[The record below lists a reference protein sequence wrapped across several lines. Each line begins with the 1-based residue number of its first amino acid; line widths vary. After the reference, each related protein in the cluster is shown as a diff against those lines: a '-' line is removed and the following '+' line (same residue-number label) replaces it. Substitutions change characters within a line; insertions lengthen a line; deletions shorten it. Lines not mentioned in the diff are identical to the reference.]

1 MNFLCKAAAVLL
13 FVIWICHAAPVEA
26 QETRDTNENGLIS
39 LEMNDADISGAL
51 QVVSEKAGL
60 NIVMG
65 SSVRGKVTLFVKDV
79 DPEAA
84 FELILMSNDLACE
97 REGGI
102 CRVLTQR
109 EYEVLH
115 GERYNSGFVSGTLQL
130 KYASAKNL
138 VEFLSQVKSPQG
150 RVIAESI
157 SNTLIIIDNP
167 DKLSEMLGYA
177 AKADIPG
184 IETRVFSLRF
194 ARAARLSAKIQD
206 RLTPGCGSLRVD
218 EENNKIAV
226 TDYPRRVSEIAE
238 LIAAFDEKPRQVLI
252 DAQIIEVSPE
262 DKFEMGVDWDYWVNK
277 HFRVSG
283 QLPIGTA
290 NRLIIGTPTV
300 TPGEPGQYKAVI
312 DMLRTIG
319 RVRILSSPRIMVLN
333 NEQAKIMVG
342 TKDAYITSSI
352 SVLESDDS
360 ISAQNVNFID
370 VGIKLF
376 VTPFI
381 NSDGYVTMRIH
392 PEVSSSRREDII
404 AEGKVTQVP
413 VVSTSETETTVMLKD
428 GVTLLIAGL
437 NSDEKSLT
445 VKKVPFL
452 GDIPF
457 LGAFFRSRS
466 QEHKRKELVVL
477 LTPHL
482 VNNGIQP
489 AAAARFVP
497 VNNAFRSRLPVKIPL
512 PVISELSLSAS
523 TDKMLEK
530 SPDL

>member
-1 MNFLCKAAAVLL
+1 MNFLCKMTAVLL
-13 FVIWICHAAPVEA
+13 CVSGVCHAAPVPGR
-26 QETRDTNENGLIS
+26 ETRENGLIS
-39 LEMNDADISGAL
+39 LEMNDVDIAGAL
-51 QVVSEKAGL
+51 QVVAEKAGL
-60 NIVMG
+60 NIVIG
-65 SSVRGKVTLFVKDV
+65 SGVRGKVTLFVKDV

-97 REGGI
+97 KENGI

-115 GERYNSGFVSGTLQL
+115 GERYNSGLRSGTVKL
-130 KYASAKNL
+130 KYASAKGL

-150 RVIAESI
+150 KVIAESV
-157 SNTLIIIDNP
+157 SNTLILIDNP
-167 DKLSEMLGYA
+167 AKLSEMLSYID
-177 AKADIPG
+177 KADIPG
-184 IETRVFSLRF
+184 TETRVFSLRF
-194 ARAARLSAKIQD
+194 ARAAKLSAKIQD

-218 EENNKIAV
+218 EESNKIAV
-226 TDYPRRVSEIAE
+226 TDYPKRVSEIAE

-262 DKFEMGVDWDYWVNK
+262 DKFEMGVDWDYWINK
-277 HFRVSG
+277 HFRVTG

-290 NRLIIGTPTV
+290 NRLVMGTPPV

-360 ISAQNVNFID
+360 ISAQNVNFLD

-376 VTPFI
+376 VTPFV
-381 NSDGYVTMRIH
+381 NSEGYVTMRIH

-457 LGAFFRSRS
+457 LGVFFRSRS
-466 QEHKRKELVVL
+466 QEHNRKELVIL

-482 VNNGIQP
+482 VDNGVP
-489 AAAARFVP
+489 SAAAARFISG
-497 VNNAFRSRLPVKIPL
+497 NKAFRSRLPVKIP
-512 PVISELSLSAS
+512 I
-523 TDKMLEK
+523 
-530 SPDL
+530 PDLARRVNGQNT